1 MEIDITDFVTD
12 ADPFEFSASMAE
24 RGANAGRETWNNAKE
39 YAADSPLL
47 DTPEKLEAMREW
59 AKETGAWNAEER
71 AAWSE
76 EEINAMC
83 LSA

>member
-1 MEIDITDFVTD
+1 MEIDITDFVTG
-12 ADPFEFSASMAE
+12 ADPFKFSASMAE
-24 RGANAGRETWNNAKE
+24 RGANAGWETWNNAKE

-76 EEINAMC
+76 EKINAMC